1 MIQRNLQKRLTD
13 LEKKLTVGGEG
24 WGEGI
29 VRGGH
34 THILILKMYNQQG
47 STVLHMNCSILCGS
61 LDGRGVW
68 GRMDT

>member
-29 VRGGH
+29 VRDGH
-34 THILILKMYNQQG
+34 TFLY
-47 STVLHMNCSILCGS
+47 
-61 LDGRGVW
+61 
-68 GRMDT
+68 